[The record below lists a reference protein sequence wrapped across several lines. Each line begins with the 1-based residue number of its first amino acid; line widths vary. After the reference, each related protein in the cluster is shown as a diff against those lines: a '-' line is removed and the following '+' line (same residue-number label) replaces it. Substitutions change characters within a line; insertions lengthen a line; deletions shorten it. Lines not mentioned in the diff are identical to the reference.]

1 MRHHPITR
9 SAVIGVALAALAAPV
24 APAQQDLRMPDTR
37 DAATRFAERTV
48 TEPGFPAYPT
58 PGQRSEIRQDLRSP
72 DTRDAAEG
80 RGTSDAPQVTV
91 VKVPQPAP
99 PRPAASTGATPAS
112 EPSSR
117 SCWRRPAAWRSDPA
131 QRTAPADGDLGV
143 KETSTP
149 GPASPGRAAMR
160 RSAAVSATPARD
172 ARLELACDV
181 QDRSRDARAARRVR
195 PGTHHGRG
203 RCPRRRQG
211 SFRITCEPLAPCG
224 YMGHVKL

>member
-1 MRHHPITR
+1 MRLHRITR

-91 VKVPQPAP
+91 VRVPQPAP
-99 PRPAASTGATPAS
+99 
-112 EPSSR
+112 
-117 SCWRRPAAWRSDPA
+117 
-131 QRTAPADGDLGV
+131 APAGGIDWGDAGIGAVIALVLATAGSLAV
-143 KETSTP
+143 LH
-149 GPASPGRAAMR
+149 RR
-160 RSAAVSATPARD
+160 RSAPHPQTA
-172 ARLELACDV
+172 
-181 QDRSRDARAARRVR
+181 
-195 PGTHHGRG
+195 
-203 RCPRRRQG
+203 
-211 SFRITCEPLAPCG
+211 ITS
-224 YMGHVKL
+224 